1 MSAFGSIFETF
12 KIYIATELNPENFS
26 NRSGAE
32 KSNFRHMSEIA
43 GLHRELVARVLE
55 GNGKAAPEL
64 RRAAFGFEVA
74 SPEAMKSGA
83 RFLLKRGY
91 R

>member
-12 KIYIATELNPENFS
+12 KVYIATELNPENFS

-55 GNGKAAPEL
+55 GNGKAAPSC
-64 RRAAFGFEVA
+64 AALHSA
-74 SPEAMKSGA
+74 SKS
-83 RFLLKRGY
+83 RVPKP
-91 R
+91 